1 MFRRLLFGLFL
12 ACMIASSA
20 TTNGAYTELDRGLVG
35 WWKMDNIQDGKVVD
49 SSGKGNDGEI
59 VGICEPAEGFVG
71 SGALQITNGGVKIAE
86 NPMLRP
92 ERFTIAMWVKW
103 ADGQGALARLLQMG
117 NDNKETIAILG
128 GGGAGDSGPSHN
140 VFYFS
145 IFSTSTDEE
154 GDASM
159 STVKA
164 PGVFEGGKWRHLV
177 AIYDGSD
184 LLVYVDGKVAGKKTI
199 GDVKLFADI
208 GGSPLVIGCRPPNM
222 DRTFNGV
229 IDDVRMYNK
238 ALSAEDVRKLYVWKG
253 GSANNAALP
262 NPADKSSNILP
273 NSKLKWMKG
282 SNAESSVVYFGTD
295 EAAVKN
301 AKAGDP
307 EYKASTTKEGFDPGR
322 LEFDKDYFWR
332 VDSVVKGAAQP
343 KPAPTD
349 GLVGWWKFDEA
360 GGETVADS
368 SGHGHDGKVFGVT
381 KWEAG
386 HIGNGAL
393 KITNFQEG
401 ENITNGGVVI
411 ADSPLLRPSRFTVA
425 MWVKWSRY
433 FRQKALNR
441 LLQKGN
447 DNKET
452 FVIIGGGGADD
463 RGNADNAVSFAIAQE
478 TRGDVHSVSTKGTF
492 EGGKWYHV
500 AATYDGADMLLYVNG
515 KVAGKNTIG
524 QVKLIAVEGEPL
536 VIGSRPPNMDR
547 GFDGVVDD
555 VRMYNKALSAEDIR
569 KLSQQKGGGVSKG
582 DVWSFRTL
590 AGKAGNPTPDPLL
603 KNVDTNIK
611 LTWEASLL
619 AKSHDV
625 YFGGD
630 LDEVTSA
637 TKGSKSHKGTFGLG
651 KEMLDPGKLEEGKYY
666 YWRVD
671 ENCAA
676 GVAKGNVWQFRTK
689 GGSLV
694 IQVDLAVKTCDNSKL
709 YPGLAKPGWTIW
721 AANAWTDMYM
731 HDYQV
736 FPLKEDGSGL
746 DENGINGTGVTLW
759 FTTGNE
765 GQLGIGAKGICR
777 DNLGGGGCPSGTAQ
791 GDPIANSWAYGV
803 DWVGPYAGDLLLV
816 IRGLPAGVYQV
827 NSYHNFWEPCTQSTR
842 NCLNCDCGM
851 PPMPS
856 VTAGPLPKQL
866 LSLDADGNPMPGG
879 WSYKARLPEGDGKG
893 VESIQNAYNVAP
905 QHVYKDSELVP
916 SVIKFATDGSDVLVI
931 YQADRTEPLYPDCA
945 RKGREGARG
954 ILNAFELIQ
963 TEAR

>member
-1 MFRRLLFGLFL
+1 LFGLLL

-35 WWKMDNIQDGKVVD
+35 WWKMDNVKDGKVVD

-59 VGICEPAEGFVG
+59 VGICEQTEGFVG
-71 SGALQITNGGVKIAE
+71 SGGLKITNGGMQIPNSPLLDAS
-86 NPMLRP
+86 
-92 ERFTIAMWVKW
+92 RFTIAMWVNW

-117 NDNKETIAILG
+117 NDNKESIAILG

-140 VFYFS
+140 VFYFTMFGS
-145 IFSTSTDEE
+145 STGE
-154 GDASM
+154 GSDS
-159 STVKA
+159 SEVKA
-164 PGVFEGGKWRHLV
+164 PGVFKGGKWHHIA

-184 LLVYVDGKVAGKKTI
+184 QLVYVDGKVVGKKTI
-199 GDVKLFADI
+199 GDFKLFTDPN
-208 GGSPLVIGCRPPNM
+208 SSSLVIGCRPPNM

-229 IDDVRMYNK
+229 VDDIRMYNK
-238 ALSAEDVRKLYVWKG
+238 ALSAEDIGKLYVFKG
-253 GSANNAALP
+253 GSADKAAMP
-262 NPADKSSNILP
+262 NPSDKSGDILP
-273 NSKLKWMKG
+273 NQKLKWMKG
-282 SNAESSVVYFGTD
+282 SNAKSSAVYFGTD
-295 EAAVKN
+295 EEAVKN
-301 AKAGDP
+301 AKIAVATTGD
-307 EYKASTTKEGFDPGR
+307 ESCDPGK
-322 LEFDKDYFWR
+322 LDFDTTYFWR
-332 VDSVVKGAAQP
+332 VDSVAKGGAKS
-343 KPAPTD
+343 KPAGTD
-349 GLVGWWKFDEA
+349 GLVGWWKCDD
-360 GGETVADS
+360 GKGEKVADS

-381 KWEAG
+381 KWETG
-386 HIGNGAL
+386 HIGDGAL

-425 MWVKWSRY
+425 MWVKWSPD

-447 DNKET
+447 DNNET
-452 FVIIGGGGADD
+452 FVIIGGGGADN

-478 TRGDVHSVSTKGTF
+478 TRGDVYNVSAKGTF

-500 AATYDGADMLLYVNG
+500 AATYDGADMSLYVNG

-524 QVKLIAVEGEPL
+524 EVKLIAVEGEPL

-555 VRMYNKALSAEDIR
+555 VRIYNKALSTEDVG
-569 KLSQQKGGGVSKG
+569 KLYESKGGNANGVSKG

-590 AGKAGNPTPDPLL
+590 AGKAENPTPDPLL

-611 LTWEASLL
+611 LTWEASSLG
-619 AKSHDV
+619 KSHDV
-625 YFGGD
+625 YFGD
-630 LDEVTSA
+630 DRDEVANA
-637 TKGSKSHKGTFGLG
+637 TKGSKAHKGTLGLG
-651 KEMLDPGKLEEGKYY
+651 KEFLDPGKLEEGKYY

-671 ENCAA
+671 ENCA
-676 GVAKGNVWQFRTK
+676 GGTAKGDVWKFRTK
-689 GGSLV
+689 GGGLV
-694 IQVDLAVKTCDNSKL
+694 IQVDLAIKTCDNSEL

-721 AANAWTDMYM
+721 ASNAWTDMYM

-777 DNLGGGGCPSGTAQ
+777 DNLGGGGCPSGVAQ

-879 WSYKARLPEGDGKG
+879 WSYKARLPEGTGKG

-916 SVIKFATDGSDVLVI
+916 SVIKFSTDGSDVLVI

>member
-1 MFRRLLFGLFL
+1 MFRRFLFGLLL
-12 ACMIASSA
+12 AGMIACSA
-20 TTNGAYTELDRGLVG
+20 MTNGADIERDPSLVG
-35 WWKMDNIQDGKVVD
+35 WWKMDNIKDGKVID

-71 SGALQITNGGVKIAE
+71 SGALQITNGGVKIADS
-86 NPMLRP
+86 PSLHP
-92 ERFTIAMWVKW
+92 PRFTIAMWVKW

-164 PGVFEGGKWRHLV
+164 PGIFEGGKWRHLV

-184 LLVYVDGKVAGKKTI
+184 LLLYVDGKVVGQKTI
-199 GDVKLFADI
+199 GDVKLFAVE
-208 GGSPLVIGCRPPNM
+208 GNPLAIGCRPPNM

-229 IDDVRMYNK
+229 VDDVRMYNK

-262 NPADKSSNILP
+262 NPADKSGNILP

-295 EAAVKN
+295 ETAVKN
-301 AKAGDP
+301 AKAGDA
-307 EYKASTTKEGFDPGR
+307 EYKTSTTKESFDPGQ

-332 VDSVVKGAAQP
+332 VDSLA
-343 KPAPTD
+343 
-349 GLVGWWKFDEA
+349 
-360 GGETVADS
+360 
-368 SGHGHDGKVFGVT
+368 
-381 KWEAG
+381 
-386 HIGNGAL
+386 
-393 KITNFQEG
+393 
-401 ENITNGGVVI
+401 
-411 ADSPLLRPSRFTVA
+411 
-425 MWVKWSRY
+425 
-433 FRQKALNR
+433 
-441 LLQKGN
+441 
-447 DNKET
+447 
-452 FVIIGGGGADD
+452 
-463 RGNADNAVSFAIAQE
+463 
-478 TRGDVHSVSTKGTF
+478 
-492 EGGKWYHV
+492 
-500 AATYDGADMLLYVNG
+500 NG
-515 KVAGKNTIG
+515 KILK
-524 QVKLIAVEGEPL
+524 GE
-536 VIGSRPPNMDR
+536 
-547 GFDGVVDD
+547 
-555 VRMYNKALSAEDIR
+555 
-569 KLSQQKGGGVSKG
+569 
-582 DVWSFRTL
+582 VWSFSSI
-590 AGKAGNPTPDPLL
+590 AGQAENPTPDPLL
-603 KNVDTNIK
+603 KNIDTNIK
-611 LTWEASLL
+611 LTWEASSL

-625 YFGGD
+625 YFGDD
-630 LDEVTSA
+630 LDEVANA
-637 TKGSKSHKGTFGLG
+637 TKGSKAHKGTLGLG
-651 KEMLDPGKLEEGKYY
+651 KEMLDPGKLEEGKHY

-671 ENCAA
+671 ENCTA
-676 GVAKGNVWQFRTK
+676 GVAKGDVWQFRTK

-694 IQVDLAVKTCDNSKL
+694 IQVDLAVKTCDHSKL

-721 AANAWTDMYM
+721 ASNAWTDMYM
-731 HDYQV
+731 HDYQI

-746 DENGINGTGVTLW
+746 DEGGINGTGVTLW

-777 DNLGGGGCPSGTAQ
+777 DNLGGGGCPSGVAQ

-816 IRGLPAGVYQV
+816 IRGLPAGVYQI

-866 LSLDADGNPMPGG
+866 LSLDADGNPLPGG
-879 WSYKARLPEGDGKG
+879 WSYKAMLPEGTGKG

-931 YQADRTEPLYPDCA
+931 YQADRSEPLYPDCA

-954 ILNAFELIQ
+954 ILNAFEIIALD
-963 TEAR
+963 

>member
-1 MFRRLLFGLFL
+1 
-12 ACMIASSA
+12 
-20 TTNGAYTELDRGLVG
+20 
-35 WWKMDNIQDGKVVD
+35 MDNIQDGKVVD
-49 SSGKGNDGEI
+49 SSGKGGDGEI

-71 SGALQITNGGVKIAE
+71 SGALKMTNGGVKIADS
-86 NPMLRP
+86 PSLRP
-92 ERFTIAMWVKW
+92 GRFTIAMWVKW

-117 NDNKETIAILG
+117 NDNKETIVVL
-128 GGGAGDSGPSHN
+128 GGAGANDNKPSAN
-140 VFYFS
+140 IIMFS
-145 IFSTSTDEE
+145 IFSTTPTEE
-154 GDASM
+154 RDATSH
-159 STVKA
+159 SCWV
-164 PGVFEGGKWRHLV
+164 PGIIKGGKWHHV
-177 AIYDGSD
+177 AAIYDGSD
-184 LLVYVDGKVAGKKTI
+184 LLVYVDGKVMVQETI
-199 GDVKLFADI
+199 GDVKLFAAVE
-208 GGSPLVIGCRPPNM
+208 GAPLVIGARPPNM

-229 IDDVRMYNK
+229 VDDIRMYNK

-262 NPADKSSNILP
+262 NPADKSVNILP
-273 NSKLKWMKG
+273 NQKLEWMKG
-282 SNAESSVVYFGTD
+282 SNTESSIVYFGAD
-295 EAAVKN
+295 EAAVKD
-301 AKAGDP
+301 AKAGDA
-307 EYKASTTKEGFDPGR
+307 EYKSSTSKESFDPGR
-322 LEFDKDYFWR
+322 LEFDKNYFWR

-343 KPAPTD
+343 KPAATD
-349 GLVGWWKFDEA
+349 GLVGWWKCDDGA
-360 GGETVADS
+360 GEMVADS

-401 ENITNGGVVI
+401 ENITNGGAVI
-411 ADSPLLRPSRFTVA
+411 ADSPLLRPSRFTVG
-425 MWVKWSRY
+425 MWVKWSRD

-441 LLQKGN
+441 ILQKGN

-452 FVIIGGGGADD
+452 FVIIGGGGADNF
-463 RGNADNAVSFAIAQE
+463 GNANNAVSFAIAQE
-478 TRGDVHSVSTKGTF
+478 TRGDVYNVSAKGTF

-500 AATYDGADMLLYVNG
+500 AATYDGADMLLYVDG

-524 QVKLIAVEGEPL
+524 DVKLIAVEGEPL

-555 VRMYNKALSAEDIR
+555 VRMYNRALSAEDIG
-569 KLSQQKGGGVSKG
+569 KLSASKGGGVSKG
-582 DVWSFRTL
+582 DVWSFSTV
-590 AGKAGNPTPDPLL
+590 AGKAENPSPCPTL
-603 KNVDTNIK
+603 KNVDTNTK
-611 LTWEASLL
+611 LAWEASSL

-625 YFGGD
+625 YFGD
-630 LDEVTSA
+630 DIDEVANA
-637 TKGSKSHKGTFGLG
+637 TKGSKAHKGTLGLG
-651 KEMLDPGKLEEGKYY
+651 KESFDPGKLDEGKYY

-671 ENCAA
+671 ENCAT
-676 GVAKGNVWQFRTK
+676 GIAKGDVWQFRTK

-731 HDYQV
+731 HDYQI

-746 DENGINGTGVTLW
+746 DEGGIDGSGVTLW

-856 VTAGPLPKQL
+856 VSAGPLPKKL

-879 WSYKARLPEGDGKG
+879 WSYKAMLPEGTGKG
-893 VESIQNAYNVAP
+893 VESIQSAYNVAP

-916 SVIKFATDGSDVLVI
+916 SVIKFSTDGSDVLVI

-954 ILNAFELIQ
+954 ILNAFEIIQ